1 MMMAEVKMREV
12 KTEQITEVVK
22 NLCMDANFDL
32 GEDVL
37 ETLKKSRETE
47 ESPTGK
53 EILDMILENAAIA
66 REERVPI
73 CQDTGF
79 AVVFVELGQDVHIVG
94 GDFESAIHEG
104 VRQGYT
110 EGYLRKS
117 IVDDPVLD
125 RKNTGDNTP
134 AVIHTRIVPGDKI
147 RFIFAPKGG
156 GSENMSEVK
165 MMKAADGIEG
175 VKDFVVEK
183 VKGSGGNPCPPV
195 VVGVGIGGTFEK
207 VAMLAKQAL
216 LRPLGQRHGDP
227 RFADVEKEIL
237 ERVNKLGT
245 GPMGLGGRASVLD
258 VHVEVFPCHIASM
271 PVAVNMQCHAA
282 RHKEAVL

>member
-1 MMMAEVKMREV
+1 MREV
-12 KTEQITEVVK
+12 QASQITEVIK
-22 NLCMDANFDL
+22 NLCMNANYDL
-32 GEDVL
+32 GQDVVESLQRSL
-37 ETLKKSRETE
+37 EKE
-47 ESPTGK
+47 ESPSGK
-53 EILDMILENAAIA
+53 EILEMILENAEIA
-66 REERVPI
+66 REEQLPI

-79 AVVFVELGQDVHIVG
+79 AVLFVELGQDVHVVG
-94 GDFESAIHEG
+94 GDYEEAINEG

-117 IVDDPVLD
+117 IVDDPVLE
-125 RKNTGDNTP
+125 RKNTTDNTP
-134 AVIHTRIVPGDKI
+134 AVIHTRIVPGEQVRI
-147 RFIFAPKGG
+147 VFAPKGG

-175 VKDFVVEK
+175 VKDFVVDK
-183 VKGSGGNPCPPV
+183 VKRSGGNPCPPV

-216 LRPLGQRHGDP
+216 LRPLGQRHPDA
-227 RFADVEKEIL
+227 RFAAVEEEIL
-237 ERVNKLGT
+237 ERVNKLGI

-282 RHKEAVL
+282 RHKEAVI